1 MGSVF
6 TNFSVNWEKYN
17 KIYNEKPWYYKPGS
31 IVYITD

>member
-17 KIYNEKPWYYKPGS
+17 ENYRNYKPGS
-31 IVYITD
+31 VIYITD

>member
-1 MGSVF
+1 MGSIF

-17 KIYNEKPWYYKPGS
+17 ENYKSYKPGS